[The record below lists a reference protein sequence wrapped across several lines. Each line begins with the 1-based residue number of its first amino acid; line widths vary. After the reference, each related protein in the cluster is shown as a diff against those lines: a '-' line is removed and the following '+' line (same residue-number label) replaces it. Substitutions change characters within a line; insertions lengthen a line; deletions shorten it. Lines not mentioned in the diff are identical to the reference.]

1 MLEVGLTVSISQAK
15 KEDMVAGG
23 NGSED
28 GDFMVPA
35 RHDLQLFSSSAR
47 DLRCENGSEDGCHH
61 QARPRPQ
68 LGRQQDGEWP
78 AAQESWQRL
87 RQL

>member
-23 NGSED
+23 AD
-28 GDFMVPA
+28 GDFVVPA

-47 DLRCENGSEDGCHH
+47 DLRWETE
-61 QARPRPQ
+61 ARMGAIIR
-68 LGRQQDGEWP
+68 RV
-78 AAQESWQRL
+78 SRL
-87 RQL
+87 ATKDCLVPIWHTYTGLPLYGL

>member
-28 GDFMVPA
+28 GDVMVPA

-47 DLRCENGSEDGCHH
+47 DLRWETE
-61 QARPRPQ
+61 ARMGAIIR
-68 LGRQQDGEWP
+68 RV
-78 AAQESWQRL
+78 SRL
-87 RQL
+87 ATKDCLVPIWHTYTSLPLYGL

>member
-47 DLRCENGSEDGCHH
+47 DLRC
-61 QARPRPQ
+61 ARNKR
-68 LGRQQDGEWP
+68 GIIVDAADYRRRRQW
-78 AAQESWQRL
+78 SCKWV
-87 RQL
+87 